1 MNIEKA
7 SDQEQRVLEC
17 LPTPQQAITALAVE
31 RLLGFKESQAKKLL
45 KEMTDKGL
53 IEKRG
58 RGSTA
63 YYVRAENIKI
73 SREQSQAVTSKEV
86 VVSEAIGE
94 PLVKTSEYRSFIRE
108 IKQRIQSAQI
118 KAAVSVNQELLHL
131 YWDLA
136 ERIVA
141 KQQETAWGD
150 RFLGQMSQ
158 DLKIEFP
165 EMKGFSR
172 RNLEFMRQWYRF
184 WAAESVIAKQVV
196 SQIPW
201 GHNLVIIGK
210 IKNIEEAVF
219 YVQKTIQNNWSR
231 SVLTHHIEGGLY
243 QREGKAITNFETRLP
258 EPQSDLAREM
268 LKDPYNFD
276 FLMLREKHDEQELES
291 ALIENVT
298 RFLLELGAGFSYLG
312 RQYKLE
318 VGGDEFFIDLLFYHV
333 QLHCYFVIELK
344 AVKFKPEF
352 AGKLGF
358 YISAVDGILKTERD
372 NPTIGLLICKS
383 KNDVVV
389 EYTLRDIHKPI
400 GVSEYMITQNLPD
413 ELKSS
418 LPSIEEIEAELGG
431 YDG

>member
-7 SDQEQRVLEC
+7 SDQEQRILGC

-53 IEKRG
+53 IGKRG
-58 RGSTA
+58 RGRTA

-73 SREQSQAVTSKEV
+73 GREPQSVTSKEI
-86 VVSEAIGE
+86 VVSKAMGE
-94 PLVKTSEYRSFIRE
+94 PLVKTSEYRSFILE
-108 IKQRIQSAQI
+108 IKQRIQVSQI
-118 KAAVSVNQELLHL
+118 KAAIAVNQELLLL

-136 ERIVA
+136 ERIVT
-141 KQQETAWGD
+141 KQQQAAWGD
-150 RFLGQMSQ
+150 GFLLQISK
-158 DLKIEFP
+158 DLKTEFP
-165 EMKGFSR
+165 EMKGFSK
-172 RNLEFMRQWYRF
+172 RNLEGMRQWHQF
-184 WAAESVIAKQVV
+184 WVAESVIALQLVA
-196 SQIPW
+196 QIPW
-201 GHNLVIIGK
+201 GHNLTIVTK
-210 IKNIEEAVF
+210 IKDIDEALF

-231 SVLTHHIEGGLY
+231 SVLTHQIEGRLY

-258 EPQSDLAREM
+258 EPQSDLARET

-276 FLMLREKHDEQELES
+276 FLMLREKYDERELES

-358 YISAVDGILKTERD
+358 YISAVDGILKTEQD

-400 GVSEYMITQNLPD
+400 GVSEYIITQNLPD
-413 ELKSS
+413 ELRSS